1 MIQFEWDE
9 TKARLNRIKHGVTFE
24 EAILVFDDPYVLSE
38 QDRVV
43 DGESRWQSV
52 GLVHGAL
59 LLLVAHTSDEVVG
72 EELEIVRIV
81 SARKANRKERIRY
94 GENRAK
100 DLG

>member
-1 MIQFEWDE
+1 M
-9 TKARLNRIKHGVTFE
+9 G
-24 EAILVFDDPYVLSE
+24 
-38 QDRVV
+38 
-43 DGESRWQSV
+43 
-52 GLVHGAL
+52 
-59 LLLVAHTSDEVVG
+59 AHTSDEVVG

>member
-1 MIQFEWDE
+1 MIQFEWDKA
-9 TKARLNRIKHGVTFE
+9 KARTNRIKHGITFE

-59 LLLVAHTSDEVVG
+59 LLLV
-72 EELEIVRIV
+72 RIV

>member
-9 TKARLNRIKHGVTFE
+9 AKARTNRIKHGITFE

-43 DGESRWQSV
+43 DGENRWQSV

-59 LLLVAHTSDEVVG
+59 LLLVAHTSDEAVD
-72 EELEIVRIV
+72 EESEIVRIV
-81 SARKANRKERIRY
+81 SARKASRKERIRY

-100 DLG
+100 NPG